1 MKSKLLITSVAILL
15 VVLSDCKKTEEPD
28 DVKVEDRYYVKYEV
42 EINKNIG
49 TNTNHI
55 TVKTENGDMSFQT
68 TGNKSFSE
76 TFGPVKKNFKAR
88 IQVYVEEMRTATV
101 TVRIYVSKGK
111 EAFVLKKINS
121 ATDPLQANPVVA
133 EYTIDF

>member
-15 VVLSDCKKTEEPD
+15 VVLSGCKKPEEPD
-28 DVKVEDRYYVKYEV
+28 EVKVEDRYYVKYEV
-42 EINKNIG
+42 EINKNIS
-49 TNTNHI
+49 NTNHI
-55 TVKTENGDMSFQT
+55 TVKTEKGDMSFQT

-76 TFGPVKKNFKAR
+76 TFGPVKKNFNAR
-88 IQVYVEEMRTATV
+88 IQVYVEEMRSATV

-121 ATDPLQANPVVA
+121 AIDPLQANPVVA

>member
-15 VVLSDCKKTEEPD
+15 VVLSGCKKPEEPD
-28 DVKVEDRYYVKYEV
+28 EVKVEDRYYVKYEV
-42 EINKNIG
+42 GINKYSS
-49 TNTNHI
+49 NTNHI

-68 TGNKSFSE
+68 IGNKSFSE
-76 TFGPVKKNFKAR
+76 TFGPVKKNFNAR
-88 IQVYVEEMRTATV
+88 IQVYVEERRSVTV

-121 ATDPLQANPVVA
+121 AIDPLQANPVVA

>member
-15 VVLSDCKKTEEPD
+15 VVLSGCKKPEEPD
-28 DVKVEDRYYVKYEV
+28 EVKVEDRYYVKYEV
-42 EINKNIG
+42 EINKHSS
-49 TNTNHI
+49 NTNHI

-68 TGNKSFSE
+68 IGNKSFSE
-76 TFGPVKKNFKAR
+76 TFGPVKKNFNAR
-88 IQVYVEEMRTATV
+88 IQVYVEERRSATV

-121 ATDPLQANPVVA
+121 AIDPLQANPVVA